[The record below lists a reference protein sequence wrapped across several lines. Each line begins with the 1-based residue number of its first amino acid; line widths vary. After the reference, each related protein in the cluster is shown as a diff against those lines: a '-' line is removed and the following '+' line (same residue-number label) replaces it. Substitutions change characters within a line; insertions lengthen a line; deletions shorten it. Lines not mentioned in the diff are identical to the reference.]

1 MKIIRK
7 GKPSTEIKNSIDS
20 HTELLQERHV
30 WKVLIVD
37 DEPDIHEITQLNLR
51 GFQFENRH
59 LEFILAY
66 SAEQAR
72 VLLGEHPDIALA
84 LIDVVMETDDA
95 GLALVKYIREELKY
109 KMIRL
114 VIRTGQP
121 GQAPERFVIDNFDID
136 DYKDKTELTTQKLY
150 TTVRSALKSF
160 RDLMAIDM
168 NRKGLL
174 SILQATPEIY
184 TYGQKSLPL
193 FFKGMLTQIVSLHN
207 LDTNAVISTLDG
219 MVATINEQEVKIRA
233 GTGDFAEKDYKNERL
248 QEIISTCSESI
259 MTNKKSTKLR
269 ENSLIIT
276 LNVEQKAIG
285 FVYLEPITEISE
297 ADLSLIKLFAN
308 QCSAVLESLQL
319 HFDLERS
326 YNHAIDMLAVIAEFR
341 DSNTGNHINRIAM
354 YTTLIALELG
364 FSEEEAELY
373 GQSARLHDVGKVG
386 IPDNILLK
394 KGKLNVEEFEII
406 KLHTQRGV
414 DILKGNDQ
422 FKLASQVCLTHHER
436 WDGTGYP
443 AGLKGDE
450 IPLVSRIVSVID
462 VFDALIS
469 KRCYKEAWPIE
480 DAIHEIRKMA
490 GTQFDAD
497 IVDTFLELFHQ
508 GRFNKIMNSIKD

>member
-7 GKPSTEIKNSIDS
+7 DKSSIEKRETTDS
-20 HTELLQERHV
+20 HTETTQERHV
-30 WKVLIVD
+30 WKILIVD
-37 DEPDIHEITQLNLR
+37 DEPDIHEITQLNLKN
-51 GFQFENRH
+51 FQFESRN
-59 LEFILAY
+59 LEFFLAY
-66 SAEQAR
+66 SAQQAR
-72 VLLGEHPDIALA
+72 DILQKHPDIALA

-95 GLALVKYIREELKY
+95 GLTLVKYIREELKY

-121 GQAPERFVIDNFDID
+121 GQAPERYVIDNFDID

-184 TYGQKSLPL
+184 NYGQKSLPL
-193 FFKGMLTQIVSLHN
+193 FFKGILTQIVSLHN
-207 LDTNAVISTLDG
+207 HDTNAVISTLDG
-219 MVATINEQEVKIRA
+219 MVATIDGEEVILRA
-233 GTGDFAEKDYKNERL
+233 GTGDFEKKEVNNNRL
-248 QEIISTCSESI
+248 QEIISTCSEVI
-259 MTNKKSTKLR
+259 LTNDKGSKLR

-276 LNVEQKAIG
+276 LNVRQKPIG
-285 FVYLEPITEISE
+285 FVYLEPIAKVSE
-297 ADLSLIKLFAN
+297 TDLNLIKLFAN
-308 QCSAVLESLQL
+308 QCAAVLESLEL
-319 HFDLERS
+319 HFDLEKS

-341 DSNTGNHINRIAM
+341 DSSTGNHINRIAM

-364 FSEEEAELY
+364 FSHEKAELY

-394 KGKLNVEEFEII
+394 KGKLTEDEFEVI
-406 KLHTQRGV
+406 KTHTQRGV

-436 WDGTGYP
+436 WDGKGYP
-443 AGLKGDE
+443 CGLKGE
-450 IPLVSRIVSVID
+450 ET
-462 VFDALIS
+462 F
-469 KRCYKEAWPIE
+469 PIH
-480 DAIHEIRKMA
+480 INRH
-490 GTQFDAD
+490 
-497 IVDTFLELFHQ
+497 
-508 GRFNKIMNSIKD
+508 